1 MPEIVLTEEQ
11 ARQVSGAPTTVV
23 VKDAAGRVVGHLETT
38 PSPEW
43 IAEMK
48 RRAAAPGPRYSSA
61 SLLAAIDA
69 LQAERDR
76 IGPFDSAYMWAFVE
90 RLERD
95 DPARYGP
102 TVHR

>member
-1 MPEIVLTEEQ
+1 MCGSPV
-11 ARQVSGAPTTVV
+11 TVV
-23 VKDAAGRVVGHLETT
+23 VKDAAGRVVGHLEPT

-43 IAEMK
+43 FAEMK

-61 SLLAAIDA
+61 SVLAMMDA
-69 LQAERDR
+69 RQAERDR
-76 IGPFDSAYMWAFVE
+76 LGPFDVEYMQTFIE

-102 TVHR
+102 VRAAA